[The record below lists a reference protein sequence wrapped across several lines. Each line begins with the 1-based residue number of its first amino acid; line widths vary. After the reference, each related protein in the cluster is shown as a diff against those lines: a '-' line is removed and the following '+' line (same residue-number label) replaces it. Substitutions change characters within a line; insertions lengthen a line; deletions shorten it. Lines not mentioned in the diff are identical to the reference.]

1 MEIEDKIV
9 EILKNNNIKPILS
22 GDPNLLATIR
32 IYENEE
38 TVDKVLGEL
47 ESLFKNYSS
56 YSISSTHVSSCCA
69 PSFEEIRYKVV
80 F

>member
-9 EILKNNNIKPILS
+9 EILENNNIKPILS
-22 GDPNLLATIR
+22 GYPKFLATIR
-32 IYENEE
+32 IYE
-38 TVDKVLGEL
+38 DKGNIDKILDEL

-56 YSISSTHVSSCCA
+56 YSISHSHVSSCCA

-80 F
+80 L